1 MKKIVAVCV
10 ALLAMISLLVLSGCE
25 VSYDQAEVDS
35 MIADS
40 VAEAQAVKDSE
51 YQGQLDAL
59 NEQMNKIADE
69 LEASAAEKEALELEL
84 STEAEE
90 FVGEEITVSLNGNFK
105 AVIKDNDLT
114 KLFDGIVEFDGD
126 DYDAEEVINFK
137 NSFEVLTSA
146 REDSEFGAEAY
157 IGATA
162 KEAISY
168 KLVLNDLVNKSLIT
182 DDEKL
187 EIPFLGTTIS
197 IVKVINSGE
206 ITILLG
212 DETYLNAGESITV
225 DGKVITLVKTGTNG
239 AVVDV
244 DGIQAM
250 LITGK
255 TEKVNGIQINLK
267 DVFNDDGVEFD
278 SASLIVGEDIQMTI
292 ADADDFELFGKCE
305 DECFFEWAINI
316 GNKNQYVGIRS
327 NEIQDD
333 LDRDFPPVKVG
344 NSIFLPN
351 DYVEINFA
359 EVTEVDYMSI
369 ELSFDKVYADDELA
383 TDLDAVILKS
393 GSADG
398 FLIGNEESDELYIGY
413 NGTVVIYYLD
423 DDNKIIDATGKS
435 IKVVNDDFKLVLTA
449 VANGGFTV
457 ISIGD
462 IDIKTKPNAIS
473 LGANAEEA
481 EANEV
486 IYDLTKNVGTSDSDV
501 LCDNGVI
508 IEDVENNADNDEV
521 VLQIPSEE
529 VEATI
534 TIA

>member
-25 VSYDQAEVDS
+25 VSYDQEEVDS
-35 MIADS
+35 MIVNS
-40 VAEAQAVKDSE
+40 VAEAQAEKDAE

-59 NEQMNKIADE
+59 NEQMNKIAGE
-69 LEASAAEKEALELEL
+69 LESAAAEKEALELEL
-84 STEAEE
+84 STEAEIE
-90 FVGEEITVSLNGNFK
+90 VFVGEEMTVSLDGNFE
-105 AVIKDNDLT
+105 AVIKDNDLA
-114 KLFDGIVEFDGD
+114 KLFDGTVEFDGD

-197 IVKVINSGE
+197 IVKVINKGD

-212 DETYLNAGESITV
+212 DETYLDAGESIEV

-359 EVTEVDYMSI
+359 EVTEVDYMSV
-369 ELSFDKVYADDELA
+369 ELSFDKVYADDELLV
-383 TDLDAVILKS
+383 DLDAVILKS

-435 IKVVNDDFKLVLTA
+435 IKVVNDDFKLDLATSFVGY
-449 VANGGFTV
+449 VK

-462 IDIKTKPNAIS
+462 IDIKARPVTAK
-473 LGANAEEA
+473 LGEIAEEA

-486 IYDLTKNVGTSDSDV
+486 IYGINVGTSDNDV